1 MKLDI
6 QKLESVVVRDS
17 QGKELVRI
25 KPESLHIHTI
35 GKKQYLTIYQEKQN
49 EE

>member
-17 QGKELVRI
+17 EGKELV
-25 KPESLHIHTI
+25 HIHTI

-49 EE
+49 EK

>member
-1 MKLDI
+1 MKIYI

-17 QGKELVRI
+17 EGKE
-25 KPESLHIHTI
+25 SQHIHTI

-49 EE
+49 EK